1 MIRASRAAYLVCGVL
16 TALALA
22 GWGVR
27 AAGTPHDNKANNTAV
42 PLNAPAPAQAA
53 PNANDPN
60 QANNGQATDQNGQNN
75 DQQQQPTGPATKTD
89 VTTKLIAKRIAKM
102 GAVVTDDRGMVLY
115 RFDADTPNP
124 TTSACDGKCAKVW
137 PVLTTPDGNLPQI
150 EGVDPALVKMLK
162 RPDGVSQI
170 VLGNWPLYAYI
181 GDTEPGKWKGQGVA
195 GKWWVSDQKGKKNL
209 TCVPTSTPTAVAPPP
224 DDNGG
229 NGGGDTGNTGG
240 NNDGGNN
247 GGYSGGGTY

>member
-1 MIRASRAAYLVCGVL
+1 VIRASRAAYLVCGVL

-27 AAGTPHDNKANNTAV
+27 AAGTPQNNKANNTAV

-53 PNANDPN
+53 PNANDAN

-75 DQQQQPTGPATKTD
+75 DQQQQQPTGAIKTD
-89 VTTKLIAKRIAKM
+89 VTTKLIAKQIAKM
-102 GAVVTDDRGMVLY
+102 GAVVTDQDGKVLY
-115 RFDADTPNP
+115 RFDKDTPNP
-124 TTSACDGKCAKVW
+124 TTSACDAACAKVW
-137 PVLTTPDGNLPQI
+137 PILTTADGNLPQL

-162 RPDGVSQI
+162 RPDGVSQV

-181 GDTEPGKWKGQGVA
+181 GDTKAGSWKGQGVG

-224 DDNGG
+224 DDNNNGG
-229 NGGGDTGNTGG
+229 NGGGD
-240 NNDGGNN
+240 N
-247 GGYSGGGTY
+247 GGYNGGGTY

>member
-1 MIRASRAAYLVCGVL
+1 VIRASRAAYLVCGVL

-27 AAGTPHDNKANNTAV
+27 AAGTPHNNTSNNSAV

-53 PNANDPN
+53 APDAN

-75 DQQQQPTGPATKTD
+75 DQQQPAGPVTKTD
-89 VTTKLIAKRIAKM
+89 VTTKLIAKQIPKM
-102 GAVVTDDRGMVLY
+102 GAVVTDDNGKVLY

-124 TTSACDGKCAKVW
+124 TTSGCDGKCSQVW
-137 PVLTTPDGNLPQI
+137 PVLTTSDGNLPQL

-162 RPDGVSQI
+162 RPDGVSQV

-181 GDTEPGKWKGQGVA
+181 GDTKAGSWKGQGVG

-209 TCVPTSTPTAVAPPP
+209 TCVPTSTPTAVAPPS
-224 DDNGG
+224 DGNGG
-229 NGGGDTGNTGG
+229 NGGGDTGNNG
-240 NNDGGNN
+240 GGNN